1 MSDLTP
7 TQFTMYRMMLGDM
20 DELGGELSN
29 PIIQQAYD
37 DALAQG
43 EDANTTQALTMVTL
57 LRLLWGLAL
66 NKIDVSGEVER
77 ERRNPIFDRIK
88 KMLDKYEGLAG
99 IGGAGV
105 MSTGEIGLGIDF
117 TQDDID
123 SGAGLWPL

>member
-1 MSDLTP
+1 MATLTP

-20 DELGGELSN
+20 DELNGELSN

-77 ERRNPIFDRIK
+77 ESRNPIFDRIK

-105 MSTGEIGLGIDF
+105 LSAGSIGLNID
-117 TQDDID
+117 TTEAMVEDRDPEEW
-123 SGAGLWPL
+123 L